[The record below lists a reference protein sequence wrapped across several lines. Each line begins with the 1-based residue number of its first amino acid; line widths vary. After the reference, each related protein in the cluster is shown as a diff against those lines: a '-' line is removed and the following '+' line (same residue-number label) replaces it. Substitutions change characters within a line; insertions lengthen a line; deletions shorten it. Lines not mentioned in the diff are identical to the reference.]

1 MLHDTTPSD
10 HRFYLLFPCLTVV
23 FNVTTG
29 CAFLDGLCVVLWWHI
44 ASPVVVCSITYSIK
58 LIVFWYQP
66 LKTSEICIA
75 SSKVDRWKTCFPERF
90 DMLYGYSQSGAS
102 ASRRIYQ
109 LTLLYPTGTF
119 HLYRRPIGAGS
130 PFFSYSASRA
140 AWSFTQA
147 GSGRCDICKFWAKDF
162 SVRAQVVF
170 EVKRSGSISLSP
182 CIAKLYPGEPPRINL
197 LGSISTG
204 RLSELI
210 PYWRAYFIFVWYN

>member
-10 HRFYLLFPCLTVV
+10 HRLFLFPCLAVV
-23 FNVTTG
+23 FNFTG
-29 CAFLDGLCVVLWWHI
+29 CALDGVCAVLW
-44 ASPVVVCSITYSIK
+44 
-58 LIVFWYQP
+58 
-66 LKTSEICIA
+66 
-75 SSKVDRWKTCFPERF
+75 
-90 DMLYGYSQSGAS
+90 YGDTVRYDYSQYGVS

-170 EVKRSGSISLSP
+170 EVKRSGSIFLSP

-210 PYWRAYFIFVWYN
+210 PYWRAYFIFVWYI